1 MFVYG
6 DFSQYAIFTR
16 EAFTALTKEKDC
28 YGRAPVDFKDYTPES
43 SRPSSYPTGSSCYGD
58 TLPCRKY
65 CESRSY
71 KVKCG

>member
-28 YGRAPVDFKDYTPES
+28 NGRAPVDFKDYSLTS
-43 SRPSSYPTGSSCYGD
+43 GRPSIYTTCYGP
-58 TLPCRKY
+58 TLPCGKY
-65 CESRSY
+65 CMSRSY